1 MNDFSGKVV
10 VVTGAAGVLGGAV
23 ATEFASRG
31 ATLALVDI
39 VDISARSAS
48 FVCDLTDAA
57 ACRELV
63 GGIVRRLG
71 RLDVLANVAGGFA
84 MGETVHETTDATW
97 QAMFDINVHTMLNMV
112 RACVPQ
118 MLSQRSG
125 RIVNIGAR
133 AGMRGAARM
142 GAYCAAKSTVIR
154 LTESLAE
161 ELKEHGI
168 NVNCVLPSI
177 IDTPRNRTDMPDA
190 DFSKWVAPVEL
201 ARAIA
206 FLASDQCNAIHGAA
220 LPVEG
225 LS

>member
-1 MNDFSGKVV
+1 MNDFGGKVV

-23 ATEFASRG
+23 AAEFASRG

-39 VDISARSAS
+39 VDISGRSAS
-48 FVCDLTDAA
+48 FRCDLTDRD
-57 ACRELV
+57 ACDKLV
-63 GGIVRRLG
+63 GDIVRRLG

-84 MGETVHETTDATW
+84 MGEAVHETTDATW
-97 QAMFDINVHTMLNMV
+97 QAMFDINVRTLLNMV
-112 RACVPQ
+112 RASVPQ
-118 MLSQRSG
+118 MLKQRSG
-125 RIVNIGAR
+125 RVVNIGAR
-133 AGMRGAARM
+133 AGLRGAARM
-142 GAYCAAKSTVIR
+142 AAYCAAKSSVIR

-177 IDTPRNRTDMPDA
+177 IDTPRNRADMPDA
-190 DFSKWVAPVEL
+190 DFSRWVPPAEL

-206 FLASDQCNAIHGAA
+206 FLASDQCGAIHGAA
-220 LPVEG
+220 LPVDA

>member
-1 MNDFSGKVV
+1 MNDFAGKVV
-10 VVTGAAGVLGGAV
+10 VVTGAAGILGGAV
-23 ATEFASRG
+23 AAEFASRG

-39 VDISARSAS
+39 ADISARSAS
-48 FVCDLTDAA
+48 FVCDLTDRD
-57 ACRELV
+57 ACQDMV
-63 GGIVRRLG
+63 GGLVRRLG

-84 MGETVHETTDATW
+84 MGEAVHETSDATW
-97 QAMFDINVHTMLNMV
+97 QAMFDINVRTMLNMV

-118 MLSQRSG
+118 MLKQRSG

-133 AGMRGAARM
+133 AGMRGGARM
-142 GAYCAAKSTVIR
+142 GAYCAAKSSVIR

-161 ELKEHGI
+161 ELKEHCI

-177 IDTPRNRTDMPDA
+177 IDTPRNRAEMPDA
-190 DFSKWVAPVEL
+190 DFSRWVAPAEL

-206 FLASDQCNAIHGAA
+206 FLASDECGAIHGAA
-220 LPVEG
+220 LPVDG